1 MAVKE
6 ELIIEARAE
15 TGDAEQGLAR
25 VAKAATA
32 LADAEEGIAT
42 GGAAA
47 SESLDE
53 LGSAAAAAEKK
64 LGGAGDSAK
73 EFSDEV
79 ERAAKEAGTAKT
91 KFGDAGTEAA
101 KAGDK
106 MSSASSE
113 GKKFTDMLREAGD
126 QADIAFGSMIDG
138 IGGPAL
144 VTGLAGAGVAFAGV
158 KAGVEA
164 FVDSSEQLF
173 RSYGPEG
180 QAVWDQT
187 EKKIFAIRG
196 AFAAAV
202 LAGDD
207 LEENARRM
215 NALLDGTKI
224 VVDALLTPLRLLGE
238 RLGSIVDLFSLTAEN
253 ATDAGAATAAYARAV
268 QSDLDVSRQ
277 ITEVYNQVIASNKN
291 LIFSKKE
298 LAAMTL
304 KENIEKI
311 DSLILLEQE
320 QAAHRA
326 NSEAELAAATKFAEV
341 TAPRMKAARAEAAAF
356 VASQDPEDIKSGI
369 AQTYTE
375 VLDGII
381 AEDVEFNRNR
391 ELAVREAR
399 EYALAEYGVTGDIQK
414 REINRL
420 LDVRENMLQQA
431 AELELPPINPAP
443 VVTPTTGGGVFG
455 GGDPKKEAADIVYA
469 FALAKGGYAELTK
482 AQAETL
488 LASETMLGDSSSRII
503 EMSREE
509 FTQMDDLAQKLAD
522 NDATRAAE
530 RAAHYAEGGRLARE
544 ELHNAEVA
552 EEERTLLRAEKLKK
566 QIAEFYS
573 ELGKSSKALG
583 LQNLDDALA
592 GIGTTLGSAARSG
605 EDFGDAIGATMESLV
620 GQIAGQW
627 GDLFLKQGIGLMFLD
642 PVAGAGLLAAGI
654 GLKALSG
661 FMSGGDSTTD
671 TGSTGASGVQASA
684 TTTTVARPEASFGYF
699 EGGRS
704 PVTIVTNDAASIR
717 TMQHRL
723 DFVSA
728 RGGSGV

>member
-1 MAVKE
+1 MAIKE
-6 ELIIEARAE
+6 ELVIEARAD
-15 TGDAEQGLAR
+15 TANAESGLAKL
-25 VAKAATA
+25 AKAAQE
-32 LADAEEGIAT
+32 LEDAEKGVSQ
-42 GGAAA
+42 AADDA
-47 SESLDE
+47 AEAVGDV
-53 LGSAAAAAEKK
+53 GAAAAAADKK
-64 LGGAGDSAK
+64 LGDAGKSADD
-73 EFSDEV
+73 FADGLGD
-79 ERAAKEAGTAKT
+79 AAKDAGTAAA

-106 MSSASSE
+106 MGSATTG

-126 QADIAFGSMIDG
+126 QADSAFGSIIDG

-144 VTGLAGAGVAFAGV
+144 VSGLAGAGIAFAGI
-158 KAGVEA
+158 KAGAEA
-164 FVDSSEQLF
+164 FLDSSEQLF

-187 EKKIFAIRG
+187 EKKIFAIKG

-207 LEENARRM
+207 LEENAKRM
-215 NALLDGTKI
+215 NAILDGTKI

-253 ATDAGAATAAYARAV
+253 ATDAGEATNIYAKAV
-268 QSDLDVSRQ
+268 QADLDVSRQ

-291 LIFSKKE
+291 LIFTKKE
-298 LAAMTL
+298 LAALEL
-304 KENIEKI
+304 KENIQKI
-311 DSLILLEQE
+311 DNLILLEQE
-320 QAAHRA
+320 QSAHRA
-326 NSEAELAAATKFAEV
+326 NSEAQLAAATKYAEI
-341 TAPRMKAARAEAAAF
+341 TAPRIKAAREEAAAF
-356 VASQDPEDIKSGI
+356 VLSQDPEDIKSGI
-369 AQTYTE
+369 AKTTAQVFDE
-375 VLDGII
+375 IL
-381 AEDVEFNRNR
+381 AADVEFHRYR
-391 ELAVREAR
+391 ELSVREAR
-399 EYALAEYGVTGDIQK
+399 EFALLKYGEMGDIQK
-414 REINRL
+414 AEVNRL
-420 LDVRENMLQQA
+420 LDVRENMIQQA
-431 AELELPPINPAP
+431 EELQLPPISPP
-443 VVTPTTGGGVFG
+443 PITTPKTGGGVFG
-455 GGDPKKEAADIVYA
+455 GADPKKEAADIVYA

-482 AQAETL
+482 AQADTL
-488 LASETMLGDSSSRII
+488 LASEEMLGGSSSRII

-552 EEERTLLRAEKLKK
+552 EEERTLKKAEELKK
-566 QIAEFYS
+566 KIADFKS
-573 ELGKSSKALG
+573 ELGKSMDALG
-583 LQNLDDALA
+583 LQNLQDALS

-605 EDFGDAIGATMESLV
+605 EDFGDAIGATMEALV

-661 FMSGGDSTTD
+661 FMSGGDTTGD
-671 TGSTGASGVQASA
+671 QGSSGASGVQASA
-684 TTTTVARPEASFGYF
+684 TTTTAARPEASYGYF

-717 TMQHRL
+717 TMQNRL
-723 DFVSA
+723 NFVAA

>member
-15 TGDAEQGLAR
+15 TSDAEQGLAR
-25 VAKAATA
+25 VAKAAVE
-32 LADAEEGIAT
+32 LADAEKEVAT
-42 GGAAA
+42 SGVEA
-47 SESLDE
+47 SDAVDD
-53 LGSAAAAAEKK
+53 LGSAAKAAEKQ
-64 LGGAGDSAK
+64 LEGAGGAAK

-106 MSSASSE
+106 MSSASSG

-126 QADIAFGSMIDG
+126 QADIAFGNIVDG

-144 VTGLAGAGVAFAGV
+144 VTGLAGAGIAFAGV
-158 KAGVEA
+158 KAGAEA
-164 FVDSSEQLF
+164 FLDSSEQLF

-215 NALLDGTKI
+215 NGILDGTKV
-224 VVDALLTPLRLLGE
+224 VVDAALSPLRLLGE
-238 RLGSIVDLFSLTAEN
+238 RLAVVVDAFSQTAEN
-253 ATDAGAATAAYARAV
+253 ATEAGVATAAYARAV
-268 QSDLDVSRQ
+268 QADLDVSRQ
-277 ITEVYNQVIASNKN
+277 ITEVYNQVIESNKN

-298 LAAMTL
+298 LSAMTL

-311 DSLILLEQE
+311 DNLILLEQE

-326 NSEAELAAATKFAEV
+326 NSEAQLAAATKFAEV

-375 VLDGII
+375 VLDAII
-381 AEDVEFNRNR
+381 SEDAEFQRYRGE
-391 ELAVREAR
+391 AVREAR
-399 EYALAEYGVTGDIQK
+399 EYALLQYGVTGDIQK

-420 LDVRENMLQQA
+420 LDLRENMLQQA
-431 AELELPPINPAP
+431 AELELPPIAP
-443 VVTPTTGGGVFG
+443 SPVTTPRTGGVFG
-455 GGDPKKEAADIVYA
+455 GADPKKEAEDIVYA

-482 AQAETL
+482 AQADTL

-509 FTQMDDLAQKLAD
+509 FTQMDDLSQQLAD
-522 NDATRAAE
+522 NDAARATE
-530 RAAHYAEGGRLARE
+530 RVAHYAEGARKAQE
-544 ELHNAEVA
+544 ELHNFQVA
-552 EEERTLLRAEKLKK
+552 EEERLLQEAEKLKK
-566 QIAEFYS
+566 QIDDFWS
-573 ELGKSSKALG
+573 DFGDSSKALG
-583 LQNLDDALA
+583 LQNMQDALA
-592 GIGTTLGSAARSG
+592 GIGTTLGQVARSG
-605 EDFGDAIGATMESLV
+605 EDFGDALGATMEALV

-671 TGSTGASGVQASA
+671 TGTTGASGVQDSA
-684 TTTTVARPEASFGYF
+684 TAATTVARPEASFGYF